1 MNTILPISSESLIP
15 DMSQNP
21 ETHQTS
27 YTFNL
32 DYGGDGQVKGFC
44 DELAAMRQAIY
55 KIINTERYQYP
66 IYSWDYGIELADLF
80 GKPIPY
86 VYAELQCRITE
97 ALMTDDRINSVT
109 GFEFSNS
116 GIGGGDVLVKFNV
129 DTIFGTI
136 SAQKEVTGVV

>member
-32 DYGGDGQVKGFC
+32 DYDGDGQVKGFC

-66 IYSWDYGIELADLF
+66 IYSWD
-80 GKPIPY
+80 
-86 VYAELQCRITE
+86 
-97 ALMTDDRINSVT
+97 
-109 GFEFSNS
+109 
-116 GIGGGDVLVKFNV
+116 
-129 DTIFGTI
+129 
-136 SAQKEVTGVV
+136 SA